1 MPVHKIPGGYQY
13 GQTGKKYYGK
23 DAKKK
28 ALKQQLAIELSG
40 YEEKELPKSKR
51 KIRAH
56 FIRHESPQIPVS
68 TLTQSV
74 VSIGQQM
81 VLNILRKD
89 E

>member
-40 YEEKELPKSKR
+40 YEEELPKSKR
-51 KIRAH
+51 KIRAR
-56 FIRHESPQIPVS
+56 FIRHEAPQIPVS
-68 TLTQSV
+68 ALTQSV

>member
-40 YEEKELPKSKR
+40 YEEEKLPKSKR
-51 KIRAH
+51 KIRAR
-56 FIRHESPQIPVS
+56 FIRHESPQMPVS
-68 TLTQSV
+68 ALTQSV
-74 VSIGQQM
+74 VSIGRQIA
-81 VLNILRKD
+81 LDILRKG